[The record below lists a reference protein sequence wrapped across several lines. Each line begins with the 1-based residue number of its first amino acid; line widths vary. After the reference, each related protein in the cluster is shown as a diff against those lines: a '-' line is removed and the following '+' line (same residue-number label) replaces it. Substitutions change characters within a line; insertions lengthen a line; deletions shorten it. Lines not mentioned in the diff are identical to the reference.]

1 MKMNYTW
8 WAVQVEALSAAHSTA
23 SLRSAAQGGLQ
34 TEPPAEILSEAKE
47 LFSDGT
53 WWAVQDSN
61 LSRFAG
67 VSEAGA
73 RRRNPER
80 REGPQP

>member
-1 MKMNYTW
+1 MTKRKSKGAYM
-8 WAVQVEALSAAHSTA
+8 
-23 SLRSAAQGGLQ
+23 
-34 TEPPAEILSEAKE
+34 
-47 LFSDGT
+47 
-53 WWAVQDSN
+53 

-80 REGPQP
+80 SEGTRDET

>member
-1 MKMNYTW
+1 MTKRKGKGAYMIS
-8 WAVQVEALSAAHSTA
+8 VV
-23 SLRSAAQGGLQ
+23 
-34 TEPPAEILSEAKE
+34 AEM
-47 LFSDGT
+47 
-53 WWAVQDSN
+53 

-80 REGPQP
+80 SEGSR